1 MNIELIDLFLQRFL
15 NNLLINKDML
25 DIVVG
30 RSKGDLKKLGM
41 RGAILIG
48 RHYIRMGQNQSLSNN
63 VYMDVAGAHVMF
75 ICGKR
80 GGGKSYTMGAIAE
93 GFHLLEPEIKQN
105 LSVIL
110 LDTMGIYWTMKYPN
124 YQDKELL
131 EQWGL
136 KPESIPVKIFTPE
149 KYYHIYKKQGIPT
162 DVPFTLAPSAIDP
175 DDWCNA
181 FKLDKYSAEG
191 ILVSK
196 TILELKKSDKK
207 FLIKDIVD
215 ELKKDNEA
223 DKTTRD
229 AVISMFK
236 MADGWGVFSDHGTPL
251 SELAKGGQ
259 ISVLDVSCYATMPG
273 GWDVKALMV
282 GLVGQRLFINR
293 MVSRKDE
300 EFKQVE
306 SSTNFFSKQT
316 SDKQQ
321 MPLVWLVIDEAHEFL
336 PRNGKVASTD
346 ALVTIMREGRQ
357 PGISLILATQ
367 QPGKIHT
374 DVMTQSD
381 IVLSHRITAKIDVD
395 ALGMLMQ
402 SYMREGLVGELDK
415 LPRVKGAGILFDDS
429 NEKMYP
435 IRIRPRFTWHGGSSP
450 TAIPKKKETDEEL
463 L

>member
-1 MNIELIDLFLQRFL
+1 MQ
-15 NNLLINKDML
+15 

-30 RSKGDLKKLGM
+30 RSKSDLKKFGKK
-41 RGAILIG
+41 GTIFIG
-48 RHYIRMGQNQSLSNN
+48 RHYISMGQTQSLSND
-63 VYMDVAGAHVMF
+63 VFLDVAGAHVVF

-93 GFHLLEPEIKQN
+93 GFHLLEPEIKEN

-124 YQDKELL
+124 HQDKVLL

-136 KPESIPVKIFTPE
+136 KPQSIPVRIFTPE
-149 KYYHIYKKQGIPT
+149 KYYHIYKEKGIPT
-162 DVPFTLAPSAIDP
+162 DDPFTLAPSAIDS

-181 FKLDKYSAEG
+181 FRTDKYSDVG
-191 ILVSK
+191 ILISK
-196 TILELKKSDKK
+196 TISTLKKTEKSFIIEDI
-207 FLIKDIVD
+207 IKV
-215 ELKKDNEA
+215 LKEDSEA
-223 DKTTRD
+223 NKHTKD
-229 AVISMFK
+229 AVISMFR

-259 ISVLDVSCYATMPG
+259 ITVLDVSCYATMPG

-282 GLVGQRLFINR
+282 GLVGQRLFIDR
-293 MVSRKDE
+293 MVARKDE
-300 EFKQVE
+300 EFSQVN
-306 SSTNFFSKQT
+306 SAVNFFSSDVPVKQ
-316 SDKQQ
+316 D

-336 PRNGKVASTD
+336 PREGKVASTD

-357 PGISLILATQ
+357 PGISLVLATQ

-381 IVLSHRITAKIDVD
+381 TVLSHRITAKIDVE

-415 LPRVKGAGILFDDS
+415 LPRVQGAGILFDDS

-450 TAIPKKKETDEEL
+450 TAIPKHKDTESTDDFV
-463 L
+463 

>member
-1 MNIELIDLFLQRFL
+1 ME
-15 NNLLINKDML
+15 

-30 RSKGDLKKLGM
+30 RSKSDLKKYGLKGSIFLGK
-41 RGAILIG
+41 
-48 RHYIRMGQNQSLSNN
+48 HYISMGTTTALSNN
-63 VYMDVAGAHVMF
+63 VHMDVAGAHVVF

-93 GFHLLEPEIKQN
+93 GFHLLDQAIKQN

-110 LDTMGIYWTMKYPN
+110 LDTMGVYWTMKYPN

-131 EQWGL
+131 EKWGL

-162 DVPFTLAPSAIDP
+162 DVPFTMVPSDLDP

-181 FKLDKYSAEG
+181 FRVDKYSAEG
-191 ILVSK
+191 ILINR
-196 TILELKKSDKK
+196 TILDLKKEQET
-207 FLIKDIVD
+207 FQIKDVVSAI
-215 ELKKDNEA
+215 KKDDESEKE
-223 DKTTRD
+223 DRD
-229 AVISMFK
+229 AVTSMFL
-236 MADGWGVFSDHGTPL
+236 MADNWGVFSDHGTPL
-251 SELAKGGQ
+251 HELAKGGQ

-282 GLVGQRLFINR
+282 GLVGQRLFVER
-293 MVSRKDE
+293 MKYRKSE
-300 EFKQVE
+300 EYGSVT
-306 SSTNFFSKQT
+306 SATNFFT
-316 SDKQQ
+316 SQKKERQD
-321 MPLVWLVIDEAHEFL
+321 MPLVWLVIDEAHEFI
-336 PRNGKVASTD
+336 PHDGKVASTD

-381 IVLSHRITAKIDVD
+381 TVLSHRITAKMDVE
-395 ALGMLMQ
+395 ALSLIMQ
-402 SYMREGLVGELDK
+402 SYMRDGLTKELDK
-415 LPRVKGAGILFDDS
+415 LPREKGAGVLFDDN

-435 IRIRPRFTWHGGSSP
+435 IRVRPRFTWHGGSSP
-450 TAIPKKKETDEEL
+450 TAVPDEKKE
-463 L
+463 